1 MRDAPQPESSPEV
14 TPEQAGSSASAQSPD
29 VGAEPVAKYPPLP
42 MKSANVIRAGLA
54 LWAIALVVTLAVPA
68 LRTGER
74 HWWPW
79 ACVAGL
85 VLGILG
91 YLYVRRGRG
100 NAEGVE

>member
-1 MRDAPQPESSPEV
+1 MREAPDPSSARGPEV
-14 TPEQAGSSASAQSPD
+14 PKATPP
-29 VGAEPVAKYPPLP
+29 YPPMP
-42 MKSANVIRAGLA
+42 IKTVNVIKAGVL
-54 LWAIALVVTLAVPA
+54 LWAVALVITLVVPA

-85 VLGILG
+85 SLGLLG

-100 NAEGVE
+100 NAEGVS